1 MTDFIEK
8 VQNGEVAG
16 RSATLR
22 ETHTATAQV
31 GKDTIE
37 AEYFTFD
44 HSDWWPTKEC
54 KTLKDKL
61 ENLWDIITTPFYR
74 AKHWVKD
81 TYWEIRYG
89 FQRMFKGYDSVD
101 VFETFAKFI
110 DRYTKILTRLR
121 NNHCGYPYNLTEE
134 EWDAVIDEMIYHLKY
149 MDEETVIEELER
161 NVPDNWTASH
171 KTVGEILEKHKDQF
185 FELFSKWFYNLWD

>member
-8 VQNGEVAG
+8 VQNGELSG
-16 RSATLR
+16 RSATIR

-44 HSDWWPTKEC
+44 LSLGLNEPDWTIW
-54 KTLKDKL
+54 DK
-61 ENLWDIITTPFYR
+61 ITMPFYR
-74 AKHWVKD
+74 VKNWTRD

-89 FQRMFKGYDSVD
+89 FQRMFRGYDEVD

-121 NNHCGYPYNLTEE
+121 NNHWGHPYNLTEE
-134 EWDAVIDEMIYHLKY
+134 EWDTVIDEMIYHLKY
-149 MDEETVIEELER
+149 MDEETVTEELER
-161 NVPDNWTASH
+161 NVPNGWAASS
-171 KTVGEILEKHKDQF
+171 KTVYEILEKHKDQF
-185 FELFSKWFYNLWD
+185 FELFSKYFFDLWD